1 MGVLR
6 TAGTGCDRPWRLLKV
21 ADVCFQLSRIVR
33 KLYWER
39 TFVYYSSNVFLNH
52 RDVHTDVSMET
63 SEPYSTVLNHCGK
76 LIPHAWQ
83 LENSEYPSSR
93 VLEIFYM
100 DLEGWLELV
109 GIYPSYNQY
118 VRFFS
123 SDFLPSTSPLLMYM
137 WSPHALLLRR
147 LVSPKMYLVVYSL
160 EPSKACKPIVSPPI
174 LCLLIS
180 MVVHDHGT

>member
-1 MGVLR
+1 MFSTISHCSKALLR
-6 TAGTGCDRPWRLLKV
+6 KNFCLLFQQ
-21 ADVCFQLSRIVR
+21 CFPDSPRV
-33 KLYWER
+33 
-39 TFVYYSSNVFLNH
+39 
-52 RDVHTDVSMET
+52 DMHTDVSMET
-63 SEPYSTVLNHCGK
+63 SEPHSTVLNHCGK

-93 VLEIFYM
+93 MLEIFYM

-123 SDFLPSTSPLLMYM
+123 SDFLPSTPPLLIYM